1 MRPNTVLRP
10 DFCSDWRGCFIAIAV
25 GRDTGGG
32 VNAQVRVD
40 IDKPWCNP
48 FARRIDDSG
57 VWGDG
62 SCSDPFDSPIAD
74 IRARIVE
81 PLTVSS

>member
-1 MRPNTVLRP
+1 LASYAICHLP
-10 DFCSDWRGCFIAIAV
+10 SAIAV
-25 GRDTGGG
+25 RRDTGGG
-32 VNAQVRVD
+32 VNAQVRVN

-57 VWGDG
+57 VWDDG

-74 IRARIVE
+74 MQARIVE
-81 PLTVSS
+81 LLTVSS

>member
-1 MRPNTVLRP
+1 MP
-10 DFCSDWRGCFIAIAV
+10 SAIAV
-25 GRDTGGG
+25 RRDTGGG

-40 IDKPWCNP
+40 MDKPWCNP

-57 VWGDG
+57 AWGDG

-74 IRARIVE
+74 IQACIVE